1 MGDRPRDV
9 CSACGTIFYQNPL
22 PAAGALVL
30 DDLRRVLL
38 VKRKYPP
45 SEGMWCLPIG
55 FAELGETISEAALR
69 ELLEETG
76 ITGRVVRLIDADSWK
91 GAFYG
96 DVLVVTFE
104 VEKLLG
110 SERAGDDAEEV
121 DYFPLDRLPPLAFPH
136 NEKAIR
142 LCADLH
148 RDEWAIHD
156 SFRRLEEAAG
166 TGVEPGAETE
176 PGAEAAGG
184 RPAAGAQMLSD
195 SLIGFVNES
204 IPLVA
209 RLWLADVRSNHT
221 TASYM
226 RLDPESLLAECTTS
240 LLQLGRWLEGES
252 TEEQIKQV
260 FRELGARREA
270 QRVPLH
276 ELLSAIMLLKRQ
288 IWAHARS
295 QGVWQRPMEMYRVM
309 ELQSRFAAFFDRAT
323 YHSARGYTG
332 GQPSD

>member
-1 MGDRPRDV
+1 M
-9 CSACGTIFYQNPL
+9 CGTVFYQNPL

-55 FAELGETISEAALR
+55 FAELGETIAEAALR
-69 ELLEETG
+69 ELHEETG
-76 ITGRVVRLIDADSWK
+76 ISGRVVRLIDADSWK
-91 GAFYG
+91 GPFYG

-104 VEKLLG
+104 VEKLVG
-110 SERAGDDAEEV
+110 RETPGDDAEEV
-121 DYFPLDRLPPLAFPH
+121 EYFPLDRLPPLAFPH

-156 SFRRLEEAAG
+156 SFRRLEERAAVTEETAQTAPPGSAAG
-166 TGVEPGAETE
+166 SRHPE
-176 PGAEAAGG
+176 
-184 RPAAGAQMLSD
+184 MLSD
-195 SLIGFVNES
+195 SLIGFVNDS

-221 TASYM
+221 TTSYL
-226 RLDPESLLAECTTS
+226 RLDPDTLLAECTTS
-240 LLQLGRWLEGES
+240 LRQLGGWLEGER
-252 TEEQIKQV
+252 TEEQIKQS
-260 FRELGARREA
+260 FHALGERRHT
-270 QRVPLH
+270 QGVPLH

-309 ELQSRFAAFFDRAT
+309 ELQSRFAVFFDRAT
-323 YHSARGYTG
+323 YYCSRGYAG
-332 GQPSD
+332 E

>member
-1 MGDRPRDV
+1 MQTIGDRPRDV
-9 CSACGTIFYQNPL
+9 CSVCGTVFYQNPL

-30 DDLRRVLL
+30 DDQRRVLL

-45 SEGMWCLPIG
+45 GEGMWCLPIG
-55 FAELGETISEAALR
+55 FAEIGETIAEAALR
-69 ELLEETG
+69 ELHEETG
-76 ITGRVVRLIDADSWK
+76 VTGRVMRLIDADSSH
-91 GAFYG
+91 GEFYG

-110 SERAGDDAEEV
+110 MERPGDDAAEV
-121 DYFPLDRLPPLAFPH
+121 DYFPIDRLPPLAFPH

-156 SFRRLEEAAG
+156 SFRHLEEDGAG
-166 TGVEPGAETE
+166 
-176 PGAEAAGG
+176 AAGG
-184 RPAAGAQMLSD
+184 DAEDEAARETAERRQRRCSPTASSASSTRASRWWQVCGWPTSARITPRRPTCASIPTRCWRSAPPVSGSWAAGSRARAPRSRSGSPSTTSAPAARHKG
-195 SLIGFVNES
+195 
-204 IPLVA
+204 
-209 RLWLADVRSNHT
+209 
-221 TASYM
+221 
-226 RLDPESLLAECTTS
+226 
-240 LLQLGRWLEGES
+240 
-252 TEEQIKQV
+252 
-260 FRELGARREA
+260 
-270 QRVPLH
+270 VPLH

-309 ELQSRFAAFFDRAT
+309 ELQSRFAVFFDRAM

-332 GQPSD
+332 G

>member
-1 MGDRPRDV
+1 MQTVGDRPRDV
-9 CSACGTIFYQNPL
+9 CSSCCTVFYQNPL

-30 DDLRRVLL
+30 DQLRRVLL
-38 VKRKYPP
+38 VKRKFPP
-45 SEGMWCLPIG
+45 GEGMWCLPIG
-55 FAELGETISEAALR
+55 FAETGETIVEAALR
-69 ELLEETG
+69 ELHEETG
-76 ITGRVVRLIDADSWK
+76 VTGRVVRLIDAESSY
-91 GAFYG
+91 GPFYG

-110 SERAGDDAEEV
+110 MERPGDDAEEV
-121 DYFPLDRLPPLAFPH
+121 DYFPLDRLPPLAFAH

-156 SFRRLEEAAG
+156 SFRRLEE
-166 TGVEPGAETE
+166 GVGAS
-176 PGAEAAGG
+176 GGEAAGAEPG
-184 RPAAGAQMLSD
+184 SEMLSD
-195 SLIGFVNES
+195 SLIGFVNDS

-221 TASYM
+221 TSSYQH
-226 RLDPESLLAECTTS
+226 LDPEHLLAECTAT
-240 LLQLGRWLEGES
+240 LRQLGGWLEGER
-252 TEEQIKQV
+252 TEEQIKQS
-260 FRELGARREA
+260 FHALGARRHS
-270 QRVPLH
+270 QGVSLH

-309 ELQSRFAAFFDRAT
+309 ELQSRFAVFFDRAT
-323 YHSARGYTG
+323 YHAARGYVG
-332 GQPSD
+332 E

>member
-1 MGDRPRDV
+1 MQTVGDRPRDV
-9 CSACGTIFYQNPL
+9 CSVCGTIFYQNPL

-38 VKRKYPP
+38 VRRKYPP

-55 FAELGETISEAALR
+55 FAELGETIAEAALR

-76 ITGRVVRLIDADSWK
+76 VTGRIVRLIDADSWK

-121 DYFPLDRLPPLAFPH
+121 DYFPIDQLPPLAFPH

-166 TGVEPGAETE
+166 AGVEPGAGAG
-176 PGAEAAGG
+176 PG
-184 RPAAGAQMLSD
+184 AGAQMLSD
-195 SLIGFVNES
+195 SLIGFVTES

-221 TASYM
+221 TAAYM
-226 RLDPESLLAECTTS
+226 RLDPDSLLAECTTT
-240 LLQLGRWLEGES
+240 LQQLGRWLEGES
-252 TEEQIKQV
+252 TEEHIRRS
-260 FRELGARREA
+260 FRELGARRQA
-270 QRVPLH
+270 QGVPLH

-288 IWAHARS
+288 MWAHARS

-309 ELQSRFAAFFDRAT
+309 ELQSRFAVFFDRAM
-323 YHSARGYTG
+323 YHSARGYAG
-332 GQPSD
+332 GQPPSDWAS